1 MRFVVKACR
10 PWRGPLIVFPKH
22 PRIRRDEIWQAG
34 KALARRMR
42 R

>member
-1 MRFVVKACR
+1 MRIKR
-10 PWRGPLIVFPKH
+10 RWLGPLIIFPKH
-22 PRIRRDEIWQAG
+22 YFPRRDEIWQAG